1 MSDLSDNK
9 KVWRTLKEFNN
20 YEATECLKVRKLDTV
35 VRRSGEGWNKDISKD
50 VSKGKGPILKPT
62 SGGVNLMHPVRKK
75 KVWVRLDRLLD
86 MWREAGE

>member
-9 KVWRTLKEFNN
+9 KVWRTLKEFSN

-50 VSKGKGPILKPT
+50 VSKCKGVVLKHQK
-62 SGGVNLMHPVRKK
+62 GGVNMMHPVTRK